1 MVRVLHVVGSMDAGG
16 IETFLMSVYRQM
28 NRDKVQ
34 FDFMVASESRFF
46 YSDEIESL
54 GGRILPVRQSRYHP
68 KDSYDSLKAFYKQ
81 NDVRIVHQH
90 VGLLRSLM
98 PLLVARDMGIATRVI
113 HAHCAFAKPKTKM
126 DYVDRVIHKLNTY
139 RTGVATERFACSE
152 DAAVYFGFDRHGGD
166 WTYVPNGIDVDRFAF
181 DAGMRAS
188 ARAELGLADS
198 TFLVG
203 NIGRF
208 SPQKNQIF
216 LLRSFAELIRCCPD
230 SKLLLVGTGELE
242 DEIHSE
248 TQALGLDDVVI
259 FLKNRSDTERL
270 YAAMDV
276 FAFPSL
282 YEGLGIVLV
291 EAQASGLPCVIS
303 EHIPKEAVYG
313 ENVTTVSLDKG
324 AQAWAKALLSCRGS
338 VRSKDGSED
347 TRDAGFDIAEVA
359 ASLQEFY
366 LNAAERDIQEK
377 GI

>member
-1 MVRVLHVVGSMDAGG
+1 M
-16 IETFLMSVYRQM
+16 
-28 NRDKVQ
+28 
-34 FDFMVASESRFF
+34 
-46 YSDEIESL
+46 
-54 GGRILPVRQSRYHP
+54 GGRIFALKQSRFHP
-68 KDSYDSLKAFYKQ
+68 KRTHQAFMEFYQSHETK
-81 NDVRIVHQH
+81 IVHFH
-90 VGLLRSLM
+90 SGKMRTLM
-98 PLLVARDMGIATRVI
+98 PLLAARDAGVPVRIFHSHNANP
-113 HAHCAFAKPKTKM
+113 KLKTKL
-126 DYVDRVIHKLNTY
+126 DYADALVHRLNTH
-139 RTGVATERFACSE
+139 RIGLATDRFACSV
-152 DAAVYFGFDRHGGD
+152 DAANYCGFDRHGRD

-216 LLRSFAELIRCCPD
+216 LLRSFAELVRRCPD
-230 SKLLLVGTGELE
+230 SRLLLVGTGELE
-242 DEIHSE
+242 DEIYSE
-248 TQALGLDDVVI
+248 TQALGLEDVVI

-313 ENVTTVSLDKG
+313 EDVTTVPLDKG
-324 AQAWAKALLSCRGS
+324 VQAWAKALLSCRGS
-338 VRSKDGSED
+338 VRSKVSISM
-347 TRDAGFDIAEVA
+347 AGVLTGLFSYSNSKALFSRE
-359 ASLQEFY
+359 
-366 LNAAERDIQEK
+366 
-377 GI
+377 